1 MRYFEFTDIEL
12 MPGVYRI
19 RATQNLERHDV
30 RCGDLGGWV
39 STDAV
44 LTGESWVFPG
54 GLLAGGAMLG
64 HGSTVKEGATVRG
77 NAVLLGSAVNDKSV
91 VEDDALVVNSIVCGE
106 SYVWDDSVV
115 VNSFVRDST
124 MQVRAR
130 AIECSLWGGVILGG
144 TVHAR
149 NAEFTNGMKL
159 FSNDDYRIVEV
170 DNVRHTVV
178 RQEDGS
184 WNL

>member
-19 RATQNLERHDV
+19 RATQNIQLQGV
-30 RCGDLGGWV
+30 SYGDLGGWV

-54 GLLAGGAMLG
+54 AIVAGNAMVG
-64 HGSTVKEGATVRG
+64 HGSTVREGATVRG
-77 NAVLLGSAVNDKSV
+77 NAVLLGSTVSTKSV
-91 VEDDALVVNSIVCGE
+91 VEDDALVVNSIVEDE
-106 SYVWDDSVV
+106 SYVWDNAVV
-115 VNSFVRDST
+115 VGAQIQASCMRD
-124 MQVRAR
+124 RAR
-130 AIECSLWGGVILGG
+130 AVQCSLWDGATLGG

-149 NAEFTNGMKL
+149 NTKFTEGMKL
-159 FSNDDYRIVEV
+159 FSNDDYCVVEV
-170 DNVRHTVV
+170 DNVRRTVV

>member
-39 STDAV
+39 STDAT
-44 LTGESWVFPG
+44 LTDESWVFPG
-54 GLLAGGAMLG
+54 AIVAGSAMLG
-64 HGSTVKEGATVRG
+64 HGSTVTEGATVRG

-106 SYVWDDSVV
+106 SYVWDNAVV
-115 VNSFVRDST
+115 VNSFVRYST
-124 MQVRAR
+124 VWDLAR
-130 AIECSLWGGVILGG
+130 AIECSLWGGVLLGG

-149 NAEFTNGMKL
+149 NAEFTEGMKL
-159 FSNDDYRIVEV
+159 FSNDDYRVVEV

-178 RQEDGS
+178 RNEDGS
-184 WNL
+184 WSL

>member
-12 MPGVYRI
+12 LSGVYRI

-30 RCGDLGGWV
+30 RYGDLGGWV
-39 STDAV
+39 SIDATLTD
-44 LTGESWVFPG
+44 ESWVYPG
-54 GLLAGGAMLG
+54 GLLAGGAMMG

-77 NAVLLGSAVNDKSV
+77 NAVLLGSTVSAESV
-91 VEDDALVVNSIVCGE
+91 VEDDALVVNSVIDGK
-106 SYVWDDSVV
+106 SYIWDDAVV

-124 MQVRAR
+124 MLDRAR
-130 AIECSLWGGVILGG
+130 AVECSLWGGVLLGG

-159 FSNDDYRIVEV
+159 FSNDDYRVVEV